1 MRFTFIWLTLVLA
14 MAVIALIAFAVLF
27 KGTDQFVQ
35 GIVFTAIAGVVSSLL
50 SFVGMIIKKLV
61 DQ

>member
-1 MRFTFIWLTLVLA
+1 MRFTFIWSTIVLGL
-14 MAVIALIAFAVLF
+14 AVLALIASAVFF

-35 GIVFTAIAGVVSSLL
+35 GIVLTAIAGVVSSLL

-61 DQ
+61 D

>member
-14 MAVIALIAFAVLF
+14 MAVIALIAFAVLL

-35 GIVFTAIAGVVSSLL
+35 GIVLTAIAGVVSSLL